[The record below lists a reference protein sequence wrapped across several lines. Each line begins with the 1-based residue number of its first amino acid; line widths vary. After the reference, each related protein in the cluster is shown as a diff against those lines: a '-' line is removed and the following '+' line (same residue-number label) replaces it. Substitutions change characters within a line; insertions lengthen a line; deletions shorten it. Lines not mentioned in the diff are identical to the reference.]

1 MLIAGDEKLIPK
13 WSTKV
18 ALSVVTNFIS
28 VACVVLGIWPF

>member
-1 MLIAGDEKLIPK
+1 MLIAGDEKLPK

-28 VACVVLGIWPF
+28 VACVEC